1 MFFFFFELKTT
12 KRGGNIQ
19 YLMVEKSQVGVAKDH
34 IVSISGVN
42 DNSILDRAGSSS
54 NVLDTRAMGTIN
66 GIGQLVH
73 PFLTFLGSQRF
84 RNSVEAGF
92 PSLTFDTLNIKT
104 LSFYPSFTKL
114 QKKNLPRQFG

>member
-1 MFFFFFELKTT
+1 
-12 KRGGNIQ
+12 
-19 YLMVEKSQVGVAKDH
+19 MVEKSQVGVAKDH

-66 GIGQLVH
+66 VIGEGEEGIRGDNGIGQLVH
-73 PFLTFLGSQRF
+73 PFLAFLGSQRF